1 MVKRE
6 EQGKGINMEE
16 IVNVGER
23 KEERE
28 SGGTDC
34 QKWIASYKW
43 GKEWDPLPLLKLKRL
58 QEGGG

>member
-23 KEERE
+23 KEDRERGE
-28 SGGTDC
+28 TDC

-43 GKEWDPLPLLKLKRL
+43 GKERTRCHP
-58 QEGGG
+58 